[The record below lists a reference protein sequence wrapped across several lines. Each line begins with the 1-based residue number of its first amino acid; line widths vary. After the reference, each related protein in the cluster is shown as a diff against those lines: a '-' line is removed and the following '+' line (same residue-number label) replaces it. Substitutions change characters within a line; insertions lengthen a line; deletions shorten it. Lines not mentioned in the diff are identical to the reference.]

1 MAISIEQAQKDQF
14 QNSTR
19 EELIGYCDQLD
30 LKADRR
36 SPKAMVAALCE
47 ELGVALPG
55 HSQVTH
61 NVRKAI
67 KAKGSVLPPYNLTPN
82 GVWGGR
88 RHRIVLHRPDGVK
101 IEGGKVFGWNGKPY
115 AIAYDEVT
123 NIPEPFLNA
132 LKETISPRTRSID
145 VPLGDGTVERHI
157 EIVQGGQT
165 YRYDYRGVD
174 PETANRAGSLS
185 EYYREKGPEFFEAL
199 TKADMREICKLCDI
213 NLRDEERQLKDET
226 RLREDLMIFFFG
238 YAQVEMEAA

>member
-36 SPKAMVAALCE
+36 SPKAMIAALCA
-47 ELGVALPG
+47 ELGVAPPG

-88 RHRIVLHRPDGVK
+88 RHRVVLHRPEGVK
-101 IEGGKVFGWNGKPY
+101 VEGGKVFGWCGKTY

-123 NIPEPFLNA
+123 SIPEPFYNILR
-132 LKETISPRTRSID
+132 ETVSPRTRTVD
-145 VPLGDGTVERHI
+145 VPLGDGTTERHI
-157 EIVQGGQT
+157 EIVPGSQT
-165 YRYDYRGVD
+165 FRFDYRGVD
-174 PETANRAGSLS
+174 PDTADRAGSLS
-185 EYYREKGPEFFEAL
+185 EYYRNLGPQFFDQRNLSEL
-199 TKADMREICKLCDI
+199 REIAKLCDL
-213 NLRDEERQLKDET
+213 NLRDEEKHLKDEA
-226 RLREDLMIFFFG
+226 RLREDLMVFFFG

>member
-30 LKADRR
+30 VKADRR
-36 SPKAMVAALCE
+36 SPKGMIVALCE
-47 ELGVALPG
+47 ELGIALPG

-88 RHRIVLHRPDGVK
+88 RHRVVLNRPDGAK
-101 IEGGKVFGWNGKPY
+101 IEGGKVFGWNGKTF

-123 NIPEPFLNA
+123 SIPDPFYQILVQTKN
-132 LKETISPRTRSID
+132 PRVRP
-145 VPLGDGTVERHI
+145 VEVHLGDGSMEKHI
-157 EIVQGGQT
+157 DIIEGGQT
-165 YRYDYRGVD
+165 YRFDYRGVD
-174 PETANRAGSLS
+174 PETADRAGSLS
-185 EYYREKGPEFFEAL
+185 EYYRNLGPKFFDARTLPEL
-199 TKADMREICKLCDI
+199 REIAKLCDI
-213 NLRDEERQLKDET
+213 QLRDEEKALKDES

-238 YAQVEMEAA
+238 YPQVEMEAA